1 MPKNTTPKTV
11 KEVKETPLKV
21 IIEFPDGTSMTQELY
36 SRPFKPNITGGFQNT
51 GYQCRIN
58 AGYYSGSIMVI
69 DGLKQVK
76 L

>member
-1 MPKNTTPKTV
+1 MPKNTAMKAA

-21 IIEFPDGTSMTQELY
+21 SIEFPDGTTMTQELY
-36 SRPFKPNITGGFQNT
+36 ARQFKPNTTGGFQNT

-69 DGLKQVK
+69 DGLKQIR

>member
-1 MPKNTTPKTV
+1 MSKNTTTKAV

-21 IIEFPDGTSMTQELY
+21 IIEFPDGTSMTHELY
-36 SRPFKPNITGGFQNT
+36 ARPFKPNTAGGFQNT

-69 DGLKQVK
+69 DNLKQVK

>member
-1 MPKNTTPKTV
+1 MPKNTAMKAA

-21 IIEFPDGTSMTQELY
+21 SIEFPDGTTMTQELY
-36 SRPFKPNITGGFQNT
+36 ARQFKPNTTGGFQNT

-58 AGYYSGSIMVI
+58 AGYYSGSVMVI
-69 DGLKQVK
+69 DGLKQIK

>member
-1 MPKNTTPKTV
+1 MPKNTAMKAA

-21 IIEFPDGTSMTQELY
+21 SIEFPDGTTMTQELY
-36 SRPFKPNITGGFQNT
+36 ARQFKPNTTGGFQNT

-69 DGLKQVK
+69 DGLKQIK